1 MTCNANAPTPA
12 AARDRVR
19 GGRCL
24 AIAALALACGGD
36 DVAPTEP
43 PGATAPEAADL
54 FVEMPAPVGDEIAAP
69 APAPAV
75 EPATDAV
82 EPESA
87 PAAADSTLKSPA
99 LDDLLRVPPPKPPT
113 PPLLLEVEQ
122 EAAAAQQQKASRF
135 GVEVDSRDD
144 PVSVDGKAT
153 RKQTDA
159 SVSVDVSESTKVR
172 GGVRVQE
179 NQEGVEQDRVPTVGF
194 EKRF

>member
-1 MTCNANAPTPA
+1 LADRQREPYRAWIASRTA
-12 AARDRVR
+12 ASKA
-19 GGRCL
+19 
-24 AIAALALACGGD
+24 
-36 DVAPTEP
+36 
-43 PGATAPEAADL
+43 
-54 FVEMPAPVGDEIAAP
+54 
-69 APAPAV
+69 
-75 EPATDAV
+75 
-82 EPESA
+82 S
-87 PAAADSTLKSPA
+87 ADSASAVSLIMSGGQILT
-99 LDDLLRVPPPKPPT
+99 VPPPKPPT